1 MIMNNDKSSV
11 LDVISGRES
20 IKVDIGLDWQT
31 MLYIAGAVLISGSL
45 LILISKRI
53 K

>member
-1 MIMNNDKSSV
+1 MATNNNNSV
-11 LDVISGRES
+11 LDVLSGRES
-20 IKVDIGLDWQT
+20 IKVDIGLDWET
-31 MLYIAGAVLISGSL
+31 MLYIAGAVLISGTL